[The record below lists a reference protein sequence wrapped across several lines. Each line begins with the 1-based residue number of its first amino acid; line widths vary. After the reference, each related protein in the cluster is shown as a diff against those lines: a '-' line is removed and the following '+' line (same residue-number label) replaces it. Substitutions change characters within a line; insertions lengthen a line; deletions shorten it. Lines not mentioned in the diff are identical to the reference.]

1 MQVQIDQTRLE
12 QILVN
17 LIGNALDAMQAQPLP
32 ELWLEGEVFD
42 GKYRLRVRD
51 NGHGIDAEARKH
63 LFEPFFT
70 TKPGEQGLGLGL
82 TLSASLAA
90 ATGGHL
96 GVEHP
101 ASGGTTFVL
110 SLPLVSP
117 TSRRANM
124 NNDLSVLIVEDD
136 PHVLLGCQQ
145 ALTLEDIPCIG
156 VGSAEEALERVG
168 DNFAGIVISD
178 IRLPGIDGLEL
189 LTRLKARD
197 RSLPVV
203 LITGHGDISMAVG
216 AMQKGAY
223 DFMEKPF
230 SPERL
235 VDVAR
240 RALEQRSLAREVSSL
255 RRQLA
260 ERDSLEGRII
270 GRSPAMQNLREL
282 IANVADTSAN
292 VLIEGETG
300 TGKELVAR
308 CLHDFS
314 RRHTKQF
321 VALNCGGLPENLF
334 ESEIFGHE
342 ANAFTGAGKRR
353 IGKIEHADGGTLFLD
368 EVESMPL
375 PLQIKLLRVLQE
387 RTLERL
393 GSNQSVAVDCRVI
406 AATKSDLDES
416 SKAGEFRSDLYYR
429 LNVVTLELPPL
440 RERREDIL
448 QLFEHFLQQSSLRFD
463 RAVPELD
470 NQTLSNLM
478 SHDWPGN
485 VRELRNVAERFAL
498 GLPAFKKSGASGDNQ
513 GLAFAEAVEA
523 FERNLLSDA
532 LQRSG
537 GNLTQASQELGMAKT
552 TLFDKVKKYGLSH

>member
-1 MQVQIDQTRLE
+1 
-12 QILVN
+12 
-17 LIGNALDAMQAQPLP
+17 
-32 ELWLEGEVFD
+32 
-42 GKYRLRVRD
+42 
-51 NGHGIDAEARKH
+51 
-63 LFEPFFT
+63 
-70 TKPGEQGLGLGL
+70 
-82 TLSASLAA
+82 
-90 ATGGHL
+90 
-96 GVEHP
+96 
-101 ASGGTTFVL
+101 
-110 SLPLVSP
+110 
-117 TSRRANM
+117 M
-124 NNDLSVLIVEDD
+124 NNDLTVLIVEDD

-145 ALTLEDIPCIG
+145 ALALEDIRSEG
-156 VGSAEEALERVG
+156 VGSAEQALALVG
-168 DNFAGIVISD
+168 DNFPGIVISD
-178 IRLPGIDGLEL
+178 IRLPGMDGLEL
-189 LTRLKARD
+189 LKQLKGRD
-197 RSLPVV
+197 RTLPVV

-216 AMQKGAY
+216 AMRDGAY
-223 DFMEKPF
+223 DFMDKPF

-235 VDVAR
+235 VEVAR
-240 RALEQRSLAREVSSL
+240 RALEQRSLAREVWSL

-270 GRSPAMQNLREL
+270 GRSPAMQQLREL

-314 RRHTKQF
+314 RRQPQQF

-353 IGKIEHADGGTLFLD
+353 IGKIEHAHGGTLFLD

-375 PLQIKLLRVLQE
+375 NLQIKLLRVLQE

-393 GSNQSVAVDCRVI
+393 GSNQSIDVDCRVI
-406 AATKSDLDES
+406 AATKSDLDQL
-416 SKAGEFRSDLYYR
+416 SKASQFRSDLYYR

-448 QLFEHFLQQSSLRFD
+448 QLFEYFLQQSSLRFD
-463 RAVPELD
+463 RTAPELD
-470 NQTLSNLM
+470 NQTVSSLM

-498 GLPAFKKSGASGDNQ
+498 GLPAFKKPGSNAAQ
-513 GLAFAEAVEA
+513 GLGFSEAVEA
-523 FERNLLSDA
+523 FERNLLTDA

-552 TLFDKVKKYGLSH
+552 TLFDKVKKYGLTH

>member
-1 MQVQIDQTRLE
+1 MNT
-12 QILVN
+12 
-17 LIGNALDAMQAQPLP
+17 
-32 ELWLEGEVFD
+32 EL
-42 GKYRLRVRD
+42 
-51 NGHGIDAEARKH
+51 
-63 LFEPFFT
+63 T
-70 TKPGEQGLGLGL
+70 
-82 TLSASLAA
+82 
-90 ATGGHL
+90 
-96 GVEHP
+96 
-101 ASGGTTFVL
+101 
-110 SLPLVSP
+110 
-117 TSRRANM
+117 
-124 NNDLSVLIVEDD
+124 VLIVEDD

-145 ALTLEDIPCIG
+145 ALALEDIHSQG
-156 VGSAEEALERVG
+156 VGSAEEALALVG
-168 DNFAGIVISD
+168 DDFAGIVISD

-189 LTRLKARD
+189 LKRLKARD
-197 RSLPVV
+197 RTLPVV
-203 LITGHGDISMAVG
+203 LITGHGDVSMAVG
-216 AMQKGAY
+216 AMRDGAY

-235 VDVAR
+235 VDAAR
-240 RALEQRSLAREVSSL
+240 RALEQRTLAREVWSL

-270 GRSPAMQNLREL
+270 GRSAAMQNLRAL

-300 TGKELVAR
+300 TGKELIAR

-314 RRHTKQF
+314 RRQPNQF

-353 IGKIEHADGGTLFLD
+353 IGKIEHAHNGTLFLD
-368 EVESMPL
+368 EVESMPIN
-375 PLQIKLLRVLQE
+375 LQIKLLRVLQE

-393 GSNQSVAVDCRVI
+393 GSNQSVVVDCRVI
-406 AATKSDLDES
+406 AATKSDLNAL
-416 SKAGEFRSDLYYR
+416 SKASQFRSDLYYR

-448 QLFEHFLQQSSLRFD
+448 QLFEHFLQSSSLRFD
-463 RAVPELD
+463 REPPQLD
-470 NQTLSNLM
+470 PQTRSALM

-498 GLPAFKKSGASGDNQ
+498 GLPAFKPSGQPVSSQNLG
-513 GLAFAEAVEA
+513 FFEAVEA
-523 FERNLLSDA
+523 FEKNLLSEA

-537 GNLTQASQELGMAKT
+537 GNLSQASLELGMAKT
-552 TLFDKVKKYGLSH
+552 TLFDKVKKYALG

>member
-1 MQVQIDQTRLE
+1 M
-12 QILVN
+12 N
-17 LIGNALDAMQAQPLP
+17 NAL
-32 ELWLEGEVFD
+32 
-42 GKYRLRVRD
+42 
-51 NGHGIDAEARKH
+51 
-63 LFEPFFT
+63 T
-70 TKPGEQGLGLGL
+70 
-82 TLSASLAA
+82 
-90 ATGGHL
+90 
-96 GVEHP
+96 
-101 ASGGTTFVL
+101 
-110 SLPLVSP
+110 
-117 TSRRANM
+117 
-124 NNDLSVLIVEDD
+124 VLIVEDD

-145 ALTLEDIPCIG
+145 ALALEDIQSQG
-156 VGSAEEALERVG
+156 VSSAEQALALVG
-168 DNFAGIVISD
+168 DNFPGIVISD

-189 LTRLKARD
+189 LKRLKARD
-197 RSLPVV
+197 HSLPVV

-216 AMQKGAY
+216 AMRDGAY

-235 VDVAR
+235 VDAAR
-240 RALEQRSLAREVSSL
+240 RALEQRGLAREVWSL

-260 ERDSLEGRII
+260 ERESLEGRII
-270 GRSPAMQNLREL
+270 GRSPAMQQLREL

-314 RRHTKQF
+314 RRQPKQF

-353 IGKIEHADGGTLFLD
+353 IGKIEHAEGGTLFLD

-375 PLQIKLLRVLQE
+375 NLQIKLLRVLQE

-393 GSNQSVAVDCRVI
+393 GSNQSIDVDCRVI
-406 AATKSDLDES
+406 AATKSDLDQL
-416 SKAGEFRSDLYYR
+416 SKVSQFRSDLYYR

-448 QLFEHFLQQSSLRFD
+448 QLFEYFLQQSSLRFD
-463 RAVPELD
+463 RAPPDLD
-470 NQTLSNLM
+470 NQTLSSLM

-498 GLPAFKKSGASGDNQ
+498 GLPAFKKAGSNVAQ
-513 GLAFAEAVEA
+513 GLGFSEAVEA

-552 TLFDKVKKYGLSH
+552 TLFDKVKKYGLAH

>member
-1 MQVQIDQTRLE
+1 
-12 QILVN
+12 
-17 LIGNALDAMQAQPLP
+17 
-32 ELWLEGEVFD
+32 
-42 GKYRLRVRD
+42 
-51 NGHGIDAEARKH
+51 
-63 LFEPFFT
+63 
-70 TKPGEQGLGLGL
+70 
-82 TLSASLAA
+82 
-90 ATGGHL
+90 
-96 GVEHP
+96 
-101 ASGGTTFVL
+101 
-110 SLPLVSP
+110 
-117 TSRRANM
+117 M
-124 NNDLSVLIVEDD
+124 NNELTVLIVEDD

-145 ALTLEDIPCIG
+145 ALALEDIRSEG
-156 VGSAEEALERVG
+156 VSSAEQALAMVG
-168 DNFAGIVISD
+168 DNFPGIVLSD

-189 LTRLKARD
+189 LKRLKARD

-216 AMQKGAY
+216 AMRDGAY

-235 VDVAR
+235 VDIAR
-240 RALEQRSLAREVSSL
+240 RALEQRGLAREVWSL

-270 GRSPAMQNLREL
+270 GRSPAMQQLREL

-314 RRHTKQF
+314 RRQPRQF

-375 PLQIKLLRVLQE
+375 NLQIKLLRVLQE
-387 RTLERL
+387 RSLERL
-393 GSNQSVAVDCRVI
+393 GSNQSIDVDCRVI
-406 AATKSDLDES
+406 AATKSDLDQL
-416 SKAGEFRSDLYYR
+416 SKVSQFRSDLYYR

-448 QLFEHFLQQSSLRFD
+448 QLFEYFLQQSSLRFD
-463 RAVPELD
+463 RTAPELD

-498 GLPAFKKSGASGDNQ
+498 GLPAFKKSGSNVAQ
-513 GLAFAEAVEA
+513 GLGFSEAVEA

-552 TLFDKVKKYGLSH
+552 TLFDKVKKYGLAH

>member
-1 MQVQIDQTRLE
+1 
-12 QILVN
+12 
-17 LIGNALDAMQAQPLP
+17 
-32 ELWLEGEVFD
+32 
-42 GKYRLRVRD
+42 
-51 NGHGIDAEARKH
+51 
-63 LFEPFFT
+63 
-70 TKPGEQGLGLGL
+70 
-82 TLSASLAA
+82 
-90 ATGGHL
+90 
-96 GVEHP
+96 
-101 ASGGTTFVL
+101 
-110 SLPLVSP
+110 
-117 TSRRANM
+117 M
-124 NNDLSVLIVEDD
+124 NNDLTVLIVEDD

-145 ALTLEDIPCIG
+145 ALALEDIRSEG
-156 VGSAEEALERVG
+156 VGSAEQALALVG
-168 DNFAGIVISD
+168 DNFPGIVISD
-178 IRLPGIDGLEL
+178 IRLPGMDGLEL
-189 LTRLKARD
+189 LKQLKGRD
-197 RSLPVV
+197 RTLPVV

-216 AMQKGAY
+216 AMRDGAY

-240 RALEQRSLAREVSSL
+240 RALEQRSLAREVWSL

-270 GRSPAMQNLREL
+270 GRSPAMQQLREL

-300 TGKELVAR
+300 TGKELIAR

-314 RRHTKQF
+314 RRQPQQF

-353 IGKIEHADGGTLFLD
+353 IGKIEHAHGGTLFLD

-375 PLQIKLLRVLQE
+375 NLQIKLLRVLQE

-393 GSNQSVAVDCRVI
+393 GSNQSIDVDCRVI
-406 AATKSDLDES
+406 AATKSDLDQL
-416 SKAGEFRSDLYYR
+416 SKASQFRSDLYYR

-448 QLFEHFLQQSSLRFD
+448 QLFEYFLQQSSLRFD
-463 RAVPELD
+463 RTAPELD
-470 NQTLSNLM
+470 NQTVSSLM

-498 GLPAFKKSGASGDNQ
+498 GLPAFKKPGSNAAQ
-513 GLAFAEAVEA
+513 GLGFSEAVEA
-523 FERNLLSDA
+523 FERNLLTDA

-552 TLFDKVKKYGLSH
+552 TLFDKVKKYGLTH

>member
-1 MQVQIDQTRLE
+1 
-12 QILVN
+12 
-17 LIGNALDAMQAQPLP
+17 
-32 ELWLEGEVFD
+32 
-42 GKYRLRVRD
+42 
-51 NGHGIDAEARKH
+51 
-63 LFEPFFT
+63 
-70 TKPGEQGLGLGL
+70 
-82 TLSASLAA
+82 
-90 ATGGHL
+90 
-96 GVEHP
+96 
-101 ASGGTTFVL
+101 
-110 SLPLVSP
+110 
-117 TSRRANM
+117 M
-124 NNDLSVLIVEDD
+124 NNDLTVLIVEDD

-145 ALTLEDIPCIG
+145 ALALEDIRSEG
-156 VGSAEEALERVG
+156 VSSAEQALALVG
-168 DNFAGIVISD
+168 DNFPGIVISD
-178 IRLPGIDGLEL
+178 IRLPGMDGLEL
-189 LTRLKARD
+189 LKHLKARD

-216 AMQKGAY
+216 AMRDGAY

-240 RALEQRSLAREVSSL
+240 RALEQRSLAREVWSL

-270 GRSPAMQNLREL
+270 GRSPAMQQLREL

-314 RRHTKQF
+314 RRQPQQF

-353 IGKIEHADGGTLFLD
+353 IGKIEHAHGGTLFLD

-375 PLQIKLLRVLQE
+375 NLQIKLLRVLQE

-393 GSNQSVAVDCRVI
+393 GSNQSIDVDCRVI
-406 AATKSDLDES
+406 AATKSDLDQL
-416 SKAGEFRSDLYYR
+416 SKASQFRSDLYYR

-448 QLFEHFLQQSSLRFD
+448 QLFEYFLQQSSLRFD
-463 RAVPELD
+463 RTAPELD
-470 NQTLSNLM
+470 NQTLSSLM

-485 VRELRNVAERFAL
+485 VRELRNGAERFAL
-498 GLPAFKKSGASGDNQ
+498 GLPAFNKPGSNAAQ
-513 GLAFAEAVEA
+513 GLGFSEAVEA
-523 FERNLLSDA
+523 FERNLLNDA

-537 GNLTQASQELGMAKT
+537 GNLTQASLELGMAKT
-552 TLFDKVKKYGLSH
+552 TLFDKVKKYGLTH

>member
-1 MQVQIDQTRLE
+1 
-12 QILVN
+12 
-17 LIGNALDAMQAQPLP
+17 
-32 ELWLEGEVFD
+32 
-42 GKYRLRVRD
+42 
-51 NGHGIDAEARKH
+51 
-63 LFEPFFT
+63 
-70 TKPGEQGLGLGL
+70 
-82 TLSASLAA
+82 
-90 ATGGHL
+90 
-96 GVEHP
+96 
-101 ASGGTTFVL
+101 
-110 SLPLVSP
+110 
-117 TSRRANM
+117 M
-124 NNDLSVLIVEDD
+124 NNDLTVLIVEDD

-145 ALTLEDIPCIG
+145 ALALEDIRSEG
-156 VGSAEEALERVG
+156 VGSAEQALALVG
-168 DNFAGIVISD
+168 DNFPGIVISD
-178 IRLPGIDGLEL
+178 IRLPGMDGLEL
-189 LTRLKARD
+189 LKQLKGRD
-197 RSLPVV
+197 RTLPVV

-216 AMQKGAY
+216 AMRDGAY

-240 RALEQRSLAREVSSL
+240 RALEQRSLAREVWSL

-270 GRSPAMQNLREL
+270 GRSPAMQQLREL

-314 RRHTKQF
+314 RRQPQQF

-353 IGKIEHADGGTLFLD
+353 IGKIEHAHGGTLFLD

-375 PLQIKLLRVLQE
+375 NLQIKLLRVLQE

-393 GSNQSVAVDCRVI
+393 GSNQSIDVDCRVI
-406 AATKSDLDES
+406 AATKSDLAQL
-416 SKAGEFRSDLYYR
+416 SKASQFRSDLYYR

-448 QLFEHFLQQSSLRFD
+448 QLFEYFLQQSSLRFD
-463 RAVPELD
+463 RTAPELD
-470 NQTLSNLM
+470 NQTVSSLM

-498 GLPAFKKSGASGDNQ
+498 GLPAFKKPGSNAAQ
-513 GLAFAEAVEA
+513 GLGFSEAVEA
-523 FERNLLSDA
+523 FERNLLTDA

-552 TLFDKVKKYGLSH
+552 TLFDKVKKYGLTH

>member
-1 MQVQIDQTRLE
+1 
-12 QILVN
+12 
-17 LIGNALDAMQAQPLP
+17 
-32 ELWLEGEVFD
+32 
-42 GKYRLRVRD
+42 
-51 NGHGIDAEARKH
+51 
-63 LFEPFFT
+63 
-70 TKPGEQGLGLGL
+70 
-82 TLSASLAA
+82 
-90 ATGGHL
+90 
-96 GVEHP
+96 
-101 ASGGTTFVL
+101 
-110 SLPLVSP
+110 
-117 TSRRANM
+117 M
-124 NNDLSVLIVEDD
+124 NNELTVLIVEDD

-145 ALTLEDIPCIG
+145 ALALEDIRSEG
-156 VGSAEEALERVG
+156 VSSAEQALAMVG
-168 DNFAGIVISD
+168 DNFPGIVISD

-189 LTRLKARD
+189 LKRLKARD

-216 AMQKGAY
+216 AMRDGAY

-235 VDVAR
+235 VDIAR
-240 RALEQRSLAREVSSL
+240 RALEQRGLAREVWSL

-270 GRSPAMQNLREL
+270 GRSPAMQQLREL
-282 IANVADTSAN
+282 IANVAGTAAN

-314 RRHTKQF
+314 RRQPRQF

-375 PLQIKLLRVLQE
+375 NLQIKLLRVLQE
-387 RTLERL
+387 RSLERL
-393 GSNQSVAVDCRVI
+393 GSNQSIDVDCRVI
-406 AATKSDLDES
+406 AATKSDLDQL
-416 SKAGEFRSDLYYR
+416 SKVSQFRSDLYYR

-448 QLFEHFLQQSSLRFD
+448 QLFEYFLQQSSLRFD
-463 RAVPELD
+463 RTAPELD

-498 GLPAFKKSGASGDNQ
+498 GLPAFKKSGSNVAQ
-513 GLAFAEAVEA
+513 GLGFSEAVEA

-552 TLFDKVKKYGLSH
+552 TLFDKVKKYGLAH